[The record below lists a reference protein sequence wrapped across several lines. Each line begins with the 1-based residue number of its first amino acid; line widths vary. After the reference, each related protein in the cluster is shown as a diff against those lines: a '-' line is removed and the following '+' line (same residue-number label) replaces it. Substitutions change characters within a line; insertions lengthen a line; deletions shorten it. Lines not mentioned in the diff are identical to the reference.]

1 MELLQ
6 LRYFLKVAKLEHMTR
21 AAQELRI
28 AQPALSKTIAR
39 LEEDLGV
46 PLFDR
51 KGRNIR
57 LNSFGKVYLKKVEK
71 ALMLLDEGRR
81 EVEDLA
87 GYERGRVFLAT
98 TTHKCFSDVIGSFI
112 SLHPDVKLQIT
123 QASKREKI
131 QQLRNGEI
139 DFCITFPPIEQS
151 GIEGLSFLT
160 EKIYLAVP
168 HTHRFAN
175 RRNID
180 LSEVADDPFIC
191 IKKGNPF
198 REMTDEFC
206 QLAGFTPNI
215 ICEVDEHTAVV
226 HFMSMGIGVAFIPDT
241 LIGNIETS
249 FHLLHIDNPI
259 CQRTYQ
265 IAWLEGRYM
274 SKVDRKF
281 RDFFVRSFTDL
292 PIS

>member
-6 LRYFLKVAKLEHMTR
+6 LHYFRTVAKLEHMTK

-51 KGRNIR
+51 HGRNIQ
-57 LNSFGKVYLKKVEK
+57 LNSFGKAFLKKAEM
-71 ALMLLDEGRR
+71 ALMLLEEGRR

-87 GYERGRVFLAT
+87 GMERGRVFLAT

-112 SLHPDVKLQIT
+112 TLHPDVRLQIT
-123 QASKREKI
+123 QASGEEKV
-131 QQLRNGEI
+131 QQLQNGEI
-139 DFCITFPPIEQS
+139 DLCITFPPIEQK

-160 EKIYLAVP
+160 EEILLAVP

-175 RRNID
+175 RSNID
-180 LSEVADDPFIC
+180 LSEAAGDPFIC

-215 ICEVDEHTAVV
+215 ICEVDEHSAIG
-226 HFMSMGIGVAFIPDT
+226 HFIRLGIGVAFLPET
-241 LIGNIETS
+241 LIEHFETS
-249 FHLLHIDNPI
+249 LHLVHINHPI

-274 SKVDRKF
+274 SVAARKF
-281 RDFFVRSFTDL
+281 REFVVQSFTAL
-292 PIS
+292 